1 LINLPRAKIIFKKPR
16 FIKKFYIMLH
26 YGIIIPLQLIIQ
38 NMLQED
44 RSKLSQKTQ
53 DYKRAVDSLREEV
66 EAVDSYNQ
74 RAEACSDENLRKILS
89 HNANEEREHAAMLIE
104 WMRKNDEKFSKELKD
119 YLFTEEQEI
128 TSMHK

>member
-1 LINLPRAKIIFKKPR
+1 
-16 FIKKFYIMLH
+16 
-26 YGIIIPLQLIIQ
+26 
-38 NMLQED
+38 MLQED